1 MAERGGWSGD
11 DEFDDFD
18 WTEPPPRQRRRRS
31 HSETGEGESLERES
45 PEGESLERES
55 PEREALEREL
65 GLPVE
70 GETVPVDLGGYP
82 SPESEAGPF
91 GGGESGRATAERRR
105 STSEYERVAR
115 RPHPTGEHRR
125 HRDLPAKVRRRQAI
139 AAGAIALIV
148 VIGLIVLI
156 GGGGGGGEQ
165 EQPLPLK
172 RVVGQTIIGKVGKE
186 GASER
191 LLRSVRKGQLGGVI
205 VLPRNERTL
214 EQQVGQLQDAAK
226 AGGNPPLLVMI
237 DQEGGEVKRLPGP
250 PDQSP
255 PQIGES
261 GDADVAREQGDA
273 TGTYL
278 AGLGVN
284 VDLAPVL
291 DVERPTT
298 ADTIASRTF
307 GDDPNLVSELGVAFI
322 EGLQGADV
330 AATAKHFPGLGL
342 ATVNPDDGPVTV
354 AATEEDLSA
363 AVAPFQDAVEA
374 GVDMVMMSTAAYPG
388 LGSRE
393 PAALAPQIVQG
404 LLRDQLGFE
413 GVIITDD
420 LEGDAIADERDPAN
434 AAIAALAAGNDLAVF
449 ARSARTAATAFD
461 AVVKAAKAGELDRGL
476 LDQAYARVA
485 TLKAGL

>member
-1 MAERGGWSGD
+1 MAERGGGWSGG

-18 WTEPPPRQRRRRS
+18 WTEPPPRKRPRTAR
-31 HSETGEGESLERES
+31 SETGEGESI
-45 PEGESLERES
+45 ERES

-65 GLPVE
+65 GLPIE
-70 GETVPVDLGGYP
+70 GQTDPYDLGEYP
-82 SPESEAGPF
+82 SPEREADPF
-91 GGGESGRATAERRR
+91 GGGETGRSTGTAERRR

-139 AAGAIALIV
+139 AGGAVALLV
-148 VIGLIVLI
+148 VIGLIALI
-156 GGGGGGGEQ
+156 GGGGGGEEE

-172 RVVGQTIIGKVGKE
+172 RVVGQTIVGKVGKSGPGE
-186 GASER
+186 Q
-191 LLRSVRKGQLGGVI
+191 LLRSVRKGWLGGVI
-205 VLPRNERTL
+205 VVPRNETTL
-214 EQQVGQLQDAAK
+214 EQQVGQLQDAAR

-250 PDQSP
+250 PDQSAA
-255 PQIGES
+255 QIGDS
-261 GDADVAREQGDA
+261 GDADLAREQGES
-273 TGTYL
+273 TGSYL

-298 ADTIASRTF
+298 AETIASRTF
-307 GDDPNLVSELGVAFI
+307 GDDPALVSELGVAFI
-322 EGLQGADV
+322 EGLQGANV

-342 ATVNPDDGPVTV
+342 ATVNTDFGPVTV
-354 AATEEDLSA
+354 AATQEDINDALI
-363 AVAPFQDAVEA
+363 PFRDAIEA
-374 GVDMVMMSTAAYPG
+374 GVDMVMMSSASYPG
-388 LGSRE
+388 LGPRM
-393 PAALAPQIVQG
+393 PAALAPPVVQG

-413 GVIITDD
+413 GVIVTDD
-420 LEGDAIADERDPAN
+420 LESEAISEGTSPAN
-434 AAIAALAAGNDLAVF
+434 AAVAALAAGNDLALF
-449 ARSARTAATAFD
+449 AGSARTATTAFD

-476 LDQAYARVA
+476 LDQAFTRVA